1 MKIFYNTFL
10 NFSCLKKKRLTFL
23 LNKMDNHVISE
34 FFKTI
39 TNAITTTID
48 RYEKSSPFDNNGNN
62 VQNVSEENKNESLFV
77 LDDYTV
83 NETIYKN
90 THLCILRLE
99 NKQSQKYPRIVVK
112 QFININGRDKIY
124 EKYFNE
130 EYNILKKI
138 EKFGNEDFFIKPL
151 GFKNEEFKVQK
162 IITTTSSIIIEEG
175 ICALSDINVLRCK
188 QGKYY
193 KETELFYLLDFLL
206 KAFALLETKNYVHCD
221 IKPQNILIFKK
232 DQEGKN
238 IYHYKIAD
246 FGTSLFLPHDN
257 YIQFKYLKGCT
268 KPYASPELLGNSDNE
283 NVIDPFKSDVYSL
296 GILMMEL
303 MGVFNRKKIKKYIKH
318 KIFPSRIKD
327 NYPLLSPFILKML
340 EVDVNQRDRFV
351 NLNSILEDLI
361 RTNSIHPTQ
370 PNEQDFER
378 MRNKDKNN
386 VLKFVP
392 SLEKRVQRE
401 ESQTLYIREDCVFLN
416 QQQKV
421 NDNSMHEINEA
432 WREAL
437 KKMINRPFF
446 ANILTLFG
454 NDKNEFLRIIFEI
467 DDLTKE
473 AIILYEN
480 ENYNAAKILMEEAIS
495 LCQEK
500 MSWVF
505 TGWHCASFLIQ
516 INRHLRE
523 FNEIEKLI
531 LKQNYLQEDDEYL
544 KLIFGSN
551 TKNSSLLSLDE
562 MLKLPL
568 LFNFVDQ
575 QNDLSPFVKEI
586 YKLAPFQKF
595 SFFKKLT
602 AFQNMDSNHLLMD
615 RRQLMMKL

>member
-1 MKIFYNTFL
+1 
-10 NFSCLKKKRLTFL
+10 
-23 LNKMDNHVISE
+23 MDNHVASE

-39 TNAITTTID
+39 TKAINTITN
-48 RYEKSSPFDNNGNN
+48 YGNHIPFENNGNN
-62 VQNVSEENKNESLFV
+62 VPNVSEEENKNESLID

-83 NETIYKN
+83 KETIYKN
-90 THLCILRLE
+90 NHLCILRLE
-99 NKQSQKYPRIVVK
+99 NKKSQNYPRIVVK
-112 QFININGRDKIY
+112 HFIKINERHKLL
-124 EKYFNE
+124 EKHFYE

-138 EKFGNEDFFIKPL
+138 EKFDKEDFFIKPL

-246 FGTSLFLPHDN
+246 FGTSLFLPN
-257 YIQFKYLKGCT
+257 GNSIQFKDLKGFT
-268 KPYASPELLGNSDNE
+268 KQYASPEMLGISNNDNFI
-283 NVIDPFKSDVYSL
+283 NPFKSDVYSL

-361 RTNSIHPTQ
+361 RTNSIRLTQ
-370 PNEQDFER
+370 PNEQDFEE

-386 VLKFVP
+386 YLKVFP
-392 SLEKRVQRE
+392 MFEKHVQME
-401 ESQTLYIREDCVFLN
+401 DSQTLYIREDCVFLN
-416 QQQKV
+416 RQQKL
-421 NDNSMHEINEA
+421 NNNSMHETNEI
-432 WREAL
+432 WRESL
-437 KKMINRPFF
+437 SRLINKPFF
-446 ANILTLFG
+446 AQILTLFG
-454 NDKNEFLRIIFEI
+454 NDKLIFLRIIFEI